1 MSGNGV
7 FSLIGLRAVYARE
20 HVAGVVFEGKASNSF
35 LFGLPRHR
43 ISRKRV
49 GRMEK
54 EVLHGH
60 RDMQHRKNDAKTTDS
75 TSRAVGPLSKG
86 CRLQRDSD
94 TKPVAALVGL
104 TFAPRKDITEAA
116 MSALVSA
123 SWADHCRRYPGFPA
137 PTSIRICPLSRL
149 PGEMSWKGI
158 RQTTSWRFRL
168 RFPLLI
174 W

>member
-1 MSGNGV
+1 MRANT
-7 FSLIGLRAVYARE
+7 SLVSCLRE
-20 HVAGVVFEGKASNSF
+20 KASNSF

-49 GRMEK
+49 GRMEN

-94 TKPVAALVGL
+94 TKPVAALVAL
-104 TFAPRKDITEAA
+104 T
-116 MSALVSA
+116 
-123 SWADHCRRYPGFPA
+123 G
-137 PTSIRICPLSRL
+137 
-149 PGEMSWKGI
+149 GI
-158 RQTTSWRFRL
+158 SGG
-168 RFPLLI
+168 P
-174 W
+174 